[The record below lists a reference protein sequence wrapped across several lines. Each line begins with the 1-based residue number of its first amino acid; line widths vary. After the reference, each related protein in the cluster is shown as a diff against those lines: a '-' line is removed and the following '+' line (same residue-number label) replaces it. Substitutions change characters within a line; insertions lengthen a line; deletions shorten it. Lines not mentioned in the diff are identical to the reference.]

1 MLSHLDRTLFPD
13 RCEVIEI
20 IPSQRYIYSIFK
32 NGHSSFSSY
41 QIKNKP
47 RIFVNQ
53 QIKKIK
59 SIDVVLRNPH
69 DRLLSGINTYIQHTL
84 RDNPNLDPI
93 TVSWFAR
100 TYLYL
105 DRHYSTQFSWLLNLA
120 RYTDVDTRLNFLPMS
135 AVGDITGL
143 NEKPTGVVD
152 APAELVKQVLEIKN
166 NEMYQRIDSVVFGYV
181 GQSLTFKELIQ
192 HIQILDPEAY
202 EYVIGYAQQI
212 LNIIYVLPK
221 T

>member
-1 MLSHLDRTLFPD
+1 
-13 RCEVIEI
+13 
-20 IPSQRYIYSIFK
+20 
-32 NGHSSFSSY
+32 
-41 QIKNKP
+41 
-47 RIFVNQ
+47 
-53 QIKKIK
+53 
-59 SIDVVLRNPH
+59 
-69 DRLLSGINTYIQHTL
+69 
-84 RDNPNLDPI
+84 
-93 TVSWFAR
+93 
-100 TYLYL
+100 
-105 DRHYSTQFSWLLNLA
+105 
-120 RYTDVDTRLNFLPMS
+120 MS